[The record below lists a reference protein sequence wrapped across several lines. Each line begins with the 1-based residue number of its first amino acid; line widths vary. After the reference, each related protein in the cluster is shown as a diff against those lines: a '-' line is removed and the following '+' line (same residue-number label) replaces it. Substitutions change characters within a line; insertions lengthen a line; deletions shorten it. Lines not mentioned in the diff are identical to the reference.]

1 MKTVTTV
8 RTRVRGRT
16 RTQVVVRRNLPTRA
30 GVKVR
35 LADGR
40 ELVVPLED
48 DGRLVL
54 DDVAPALVEE
64 VRGLVERGDG
74 ELVLM

>member
-8 RTRVRGRT
+8 RTRVHGRA
-16 RTQVVVRRNLPTRA
+16 RTQVVVRLNLPTRA

-40 ELVVPLED
+40 ELVVHLEE

-54 DDVAPALVEE
+54 DDVAPALVDE
-64 VRGLVERGDG
+64 VRGLVERGEG